1 MPPAIPALNI
11 HPANGGITMLTAGAM
26 VYFGRGYQIW
36 LPGKLKNRQ
45 IISEMPDKIKT
56 EML

>member
-1 MPPAIPALNI
+1 MPPAISALNI
-11 HPANGGITMLTAGAM
+11 HPANGGITMLTTRAM
-26 VYFGRGYQIW
+26 LYFGRGVSNW
-36 LPGKLKNRQ
+36 LPWKLKNRQ

>member
-1 MPPAIPALNI
+1 MMA
-11 HPANGGITMLTAGAM
+11 
-26 VYFGRGYQIW
+26 FFKGRGYQIW